1 MLLEVPK
8 LAIHQVFGYARGLS
22 GNDLTSKDNLGAILA
37 LCDWLSRSDSRPPTA
52 RSISPITIRTV
63 LMALVKAYEIQG
75 CFQLR
80 NAFNAYG
87 HDHTILVKLAS
98 TAVSA
103 WILGL
108 TEEQALTAISHVFMD
123 GSPLRV
129 FRNAPNTIPRKGWAA
144 GDACSRALQL
154 VFLARKGQPGG
165 RTVLTAPRWGFYANL
180 FGGQSFDL
188 PRAYGSWVMEN
199 IFFKCVPAEGHG
211 ISAIDATL
219 QQAQRLRTRGLNPA
233 TSIVRIRLRTHAA
246 CIRIISKRGVLCN
259 AADRDHCVQ
268 YMIAVTLLKGRP
280 LEVGD
285 YTDASPWAANS
296 EVDALRERIEVFED
310 AALTRD
316 YLDPEVKTAA
326 NAVSIELRN
335 GEVLDEVMMRHPLG
349 HVEHPDTAKAV
360 REKFWR
366 NMSLRFSRQEVE
378 RILEA
383 FEEEDTRV
391 CDWVD
396 LWVRNDIPRAGEIR
410 L

>member
-1 MLLEVPK
+1 
-8 LAIHQVFGYARGLS
+8 
-22 GNDLTSKDNLGAILA
+22 
-37 LCDWLSRSDSRPPTA
+37 
-52 RSISPITIRTV
+52 
-63 LMALVKAYEIQG
+63 MALIKAYEIQG

-129 FRNAPNTIPRKGWAA
+129 FRNAPNTISRKGWAA

-154 VFLARKGQPGG
+154 VFLAQKGQAGG
-165 RTVLTAPRWGFYANL
+165 RTVLTAPRWGFYDSL
-180 FGGQSFDL
+180 FGGKSFDL
-188 PRAYGSWVMEN
+188 PRPYGTWVMEN

-219 QQAQRLRTRGLNPA
+219 QQAQRLRSRGLDA
-233 TSIVRIRLRTHAA
+233 AMSIAKIRLRTHSA
-246 CIRIISKRGVLCN
+246 CIRIISKRGVLRN

-268 YMIAVTLLKGRP
+268 YMIAVALLKGT
-280 LEVGD
+280 LLSVDD
-285 YTDASPWAANS
+285 YADASPWAAS
-296 EVDALRERIEVFED
+296 PAVAALRERIEVFED

-316 YLDPEVKTAA
+316 YLDPEIKTAA
-326 NAVSIELRN
+326 SAVSIELSN
-335 GEVLDEVMMRHPLG
+335 GEMLDEIAVHHPIG
-349 HVEHPDTAKAV
+349 HVKHAGTAAAV
-360 REKFWR
+360 RDKFWR
-366 NMSLRFSRQEVE
+366 NMGLRFSRLEIE
-378 RILEA
+378 RILKA
-383 FEEEDTRV
+383 FEDEETMV

-396 LWVRNDIPRAGEIR
+396 LWVRSDIPRAGKSQ